1 MRRPNHASRFE
12 GIAKTNLQASR
23 ASDTETLQSQVNKAA
38 KKRLSL
44 SGLEIRHGRLWT
56 GNGSLDELVIGVGR
70 FRFQLGVFLELLR
83 EQPKLMAAPG
93 TAAPD
98 ETNLSCRFMAEQ
110 RSGNEVCALK
120 QAGID
125 CQFGQQG
132 GAETVVDHL
141 HQCWKARR
149 FEALGETPVRKTAD
163 RKRVVTQAVTV
174 LQQQQVLAPQALGL
188 NARLLGEQVLAR

>member
-1 MRRPNHASRFE
+1 MSSFASKRNSLRRPVPRRQTRPIFRTASWPSNGRVTRF
-12 GIAKTNLQASR
+12 
-23 ASDTETLQSQVNKAA
+23 V
-38 KKRLSL
+38 
-44 SGLEIRHGRLWT
+44 
-56 GNGSLDELVIGVGR
+56 
-70 FRFQLGVFLELLR
+70 
-83 EQPKLMAAPG
+83 P
-93 TAAPD
+93 
-98 ETNLSCRFMAEQ
+98 
-110 RSGNEVCALK
+110 LK

-125 CQFGQQG
+125 CELRQQG

-163 RKRVVTQAVTV
+163 RKRVVTQAVPV